1 METIVIGLGAVGS
14 AALYHLTQMGVRA
27 RGLDR
32 FAPPHTMGSTHG
44 GSRIIRKAYAEGSQ
58 YLPLLRRAYTLWQ
71 DLQQQWDED
80 LYDLCGGLNIG
91 RSGSEFVES
100 ARRSAEI
107 MGSPCEYMSA
117 GEARSAWPAFHIP
130 DDCAVLFDAEAG
142 YIRPERCVAAHLALA
157 SRAGAAIEPGEEVV
171 AWSPDGSGFSVRTQR
186 RSYLAD
192 RVIICSGAWVADL
205 VPELRPVLKIERVT
219 NTWFSPRAGAQQL
232 GPDRCPVFMYEY
244 EGRNLLYGLPD
255 LGRGVKAG
263 LHYAGRL
270 HDHVSGVDRR
280 VRADDE
286 AATRA
291 KLEGLLPQAAGE
303 AAHSAVCL
311 YTNTP
316 DKHYFIGALRPGV
329 AAASACSGHGFKVS
343 SAVGEAL
350 ARLSAGERPAVSVD
364 AFQWRW

>member
-1 METIVIGLGAVGS
+1 
-14 AALYHLTQMGVRA
+14 MGVRA

-32 FAPPHTMGSTHG
+32 FAPPHAMGSTHG
-44 GSRIIRKAYAEGSQ
+44 GSRIIRKAYAEGSR
-58 YLPLLRRAYTLWQ
+58 YLPLLRRAYTLW
-71 DLQQQWDED
+71 DRLQQEWDED

-91 RSGSEFVES
+91 RSGSEFVAS
-100 ARRSAEI
+100 ARRSAEL
-107 MGSPCEYMSA
+107 MGSDHEYMSA
-117 GEARSAWPAFHIP
+117 AEARRAWPAFHIP

-157 SRAGAAIEPGEEVV
+157 SRAGAAIEPGEEAV
-171 AWSPDGSGFSVRTQR
+171 AWDADGSGYRVRTR
-186 RSYLAD
+186 RQSYLAD
-192 RVIICSGAWVADL
+192 RVIICSGAWIADL
-205 VPELRPVLKIERVT
+205 VPELRPHLRIERVT
-219 NTWFSPRAGAQQL
+219 NTWFSPRAGAQQF

-244 EGRNLLYGLPD
+244 GGRNLLYGMPD

-270 HDHVSGVDRR
+270 HDDVAGVDRR
-280 VRADDE
+280 VHDDDK

-291 KLEGLLPQAAGE
+291 SLERLLPDAAGE
-303 AAHSAVCL
+303 AVHAAVCL

-316 DKHYFIGALRPGV
+316 DKHYFIGVLRPGV
-329 AAASACSGHGFKVS
+329 AVASACSGHGFKVS

-350 ARLSAGERPAVSVD
+350 ARLSAGEPPAVSVD